1 MKILVTGDFCPIG
14 GFDEQSFESVV
25 PIFNSCDLRI
35 VNFEC
40 AVASKKTRG
49 ILKEGPNL
57 GCSSA
62 VIENMKCLPIDLLT
76 LANNH
81 TFDYGE
87 KGLQE
92 LINKAKDVGLSVVGA
107 GMEKAEIQA
116 PYICRF
122 ENNTIAVINC
132 CESEFSYFDG
142 VGTNAVSP
150 VSIFNQ
156 IQKAKKKAEK
166 ILVVVHGGHEYYQL
180 PSPRMQEL
188 YRFFIDAGACAVIGH
203 HPHCFS
209 GVERY
214 RGGLIF
220 YSLGNFFFKNE
231 SCKRSVWNEGYM
243 VKLIVSD
250 SKIEELGYE
259 IIPYVQCLGNSSV
272 SLLEGEEKDKFI
284 KKLERLTEVIADE
297 EQLKK
302 IYESY
307 VSQCRRKSLSRML
320 PYTNRILI
328 ALYKRGLFPA
338 CLSKASAIA
347 KLNAIQCEAHRDLT
361 VENLKKYI
369 Y

>member
-1 MKILVTGDFCPIG
+1 MKVLITGDFCPNV
-14 GFDEQSFESVV
+14 GFDEQNFESVV

-40 AVASKKTRG
+40 AIATKKTRG
-49 ILKEGPNL
+49 IFKEGPNL
-57 GCSSA
+57 GCSS
-62 VIENMKCLPIDLLT
+62 VVFENIKHLPIDLLT

-107 GMEKAEIQA
+107 GMEMAEIQA

-209 GVERY
+209 GFERY

-220 YSLGNFFFKNE
+220 YSLGNFFFNNE

-243 VKLIVSD
+243 VKLLVPD
-250 SKIEELGYE
+250 SEMEELGYE
-259 IIPYVQCLGNSSV
+259 IIPYVQCLGDSSV
-272 SLLEGEEKDKFI
+272 ILLSGEEKKEFI
-284 KKLERLTEVIADE
+284 KKVERLSAIIADE
-297 EQLKK
+297 EQIKNN
-302 IYESY
+302 YEY
-307 VSQCRRKSLSRML
+307 YASQMRRKSLSRLL
-320 PYTNRILI
+320 PYSNRFLI
-328 ALYKRGLFPA
+328 ALYKRGLFPSF
-338 CLSKASAIA
+338 LSKTSAIA
-347 KLNAIQCEAHRDLT
+347 KLNALQCEAHRDLT
-361 VENLKKYI
+361 IDNLKKYI